1 LSLALDFSGVFDWAA
16 KSVNA
21 WEREDTQNEQ
31 GVSEGIEVDGSRRDV
46 LAMIVTESDFR
57 NRFMA
62 EGEHME
68 GTVDIH
74 IMPPDQFYTKEAD
87 GKQTYFTFE
96 GYTFKVADKI
106 PVNATHLSY
115 RAVRFNDTGNDRY

>member
-1 LSLALDFSGVFDWAA
+1 LALDFSSVFDWAA
-16 KSVNA
+16 KSITA
-21 WEREDTQNEQ
+21 WERDISTDER
-31 GVSEGIEVDGSRRDV
+31 GVSEGIEVEDSRREV
-46 LAMIVTESDFR
+46 MAMIVTESDFR

-68 GTVDIH
+68 GTVDVH

>member
-1 LSLALDFSGVFDWAA
+1 MSLALDFSSVFDWAA
-16 KSVNA
+16 QSITA
-21 WEREDTQNEQ
+21 WEREDSQNDQ
-31 GVSEGIEVDGSRRDV
+31 GVFEGREVDDSSRSV
-46 LAMIVTESDFR
+46 MAMVVTESDFR

-68 GTVDIH
+68 GTVDVH
-74 IMPPDQFYTKEAD
+74 IMPPDEFYTKEAD
-87 GKQTYFTFE
+87 GKQTYFTFN

-115 RAVRFNDTGNDRY
+115 RAVRFNDPGNDRY